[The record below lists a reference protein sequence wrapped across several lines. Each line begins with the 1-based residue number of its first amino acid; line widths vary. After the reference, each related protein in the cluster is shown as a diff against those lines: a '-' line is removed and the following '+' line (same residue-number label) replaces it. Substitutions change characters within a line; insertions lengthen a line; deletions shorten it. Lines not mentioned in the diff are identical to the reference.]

1 MKEPAHI
8 RRTGSAA
15 PARPIDTPALREPA
29 FLKTVN
35 FMNFMSAAPPAP
47 AFDRPGGQPYRRC
60 SLLPGIR
67 A

>member
-1 MKEPAHI
+1 MEQPADI
-8 RRTGSAA
+8 RRKGAAVPTRSADTAA
-15 PARPIDTPALREPA
+15 PREPV
-29 FLKTVN
+29 FLNTVN
-35 FMNFMSAAPPAP
+35 FMNFMPATPPGA